1 MASLLLGLR
10 RQIARNRRKDTYA
23 SRYVPKATPIPA
35 VADGKIRI
43 EPENLDNLEPEDD
56 AVQSVT
62 IIQTPSQTK
71 IQSTEEKMEEPRNME
86 AFGAEEKQFGA
97 QGMNQSAGSAEPFQY
112 EGFEWNPSMT
122 QNEQKESNPETN
134 KTGYQDALLQE
145 VPEQAFREEETLQPV
160 SMFDEPV
167 SSETDPMSELEI
179 HSEAYVSEVQ
189 GVFAGVT
196 AAQEVKPE
204 VSAGTEVISEAVTDP
219 ITMPL
224 AQEVAQVEELQA
236 PEASMEVES
245 LQEPTP
251 SDFGAY
257 ETPEADMTANGV
269 KPFEFEKA
277 DMTANGVKPFD
288 FENYKESEPEVDR
301 DPEPVFSETIRE
313 SSVGEESKEDFLL
326 KEIDEFRDRAKRL
339 QMLLDNRETEA
350 QKLKDIVD
358 ERQEKADALQEKAD
372 ELDQILQ
379 ERQQE
384 ADGITAQVERQIDSL
399 IEKVSIKMDELEA
412 SMADQNED
420 GRRFSE
426 QKAKEL
432 KETLGQIQEQLTT
445 LKTELSDKVHSENV
459 KCFRNISD
467 VLKGTE
473 QKIDSISELEDS
485 VDEKIAPVK
494 LLGISSIVVGVINF
508 VAIIILMI
516 VNMISSGAVG

>member
-56 AVQSVT
+56 GVQSVT

-71 IQSTEEKMEEPRNME
+71 IQSTEEKMEEPKNME

-97 QGMNQSAGSAEPFQY
+97 QGMDQSAGSTEPFQFA
-112 EGFEWNPSMT
+112 GFEWDPSMT
-122 QNEQKESNPETN
+122 QNKQKESNTETYE
-134 KTGYQDALLQE
+134 TGYQDAQLQE

-160 SMFDEPV
+160 SMFDETA
-167 SSETDPMSELEI
+167 SSETDSVSELEI
-179 HSEAYVSEVQ
+179 HSEANVSQEQ
-189 GVFAGVT
+189 SVFAGVT
-196 AAQEVKPE
+196 AAPEVEPE
-204 VSAGTEVISEAVTDP
+204 VSAGTQVIPEEETVTDP
-219 ITMPL
+219 MTMPL
-224 AQEVAQVEELQA
+224 AQEVA
-236 PEASMEVES
+236 PEASMETES

-257 ETPEADMTANGV
+257 ETP
-269 KPFEFEKA
+269 KA

-288 FENYKESEPEVDR
+288 FENYKESDSEADQ

-313 SSVGEESKEDFLL
+313 SNVGEESKEDFLL

-350 QKLKDIVD
+350 EKLKNIVD

-445 LKTELSDKVHSENV
+445 LKTELSDKVHTENV

-473 QKIDSISELEDS
+473 QKIDAISELEDS

-516 VNMISSGAVG
+516 VNMISTGAVG